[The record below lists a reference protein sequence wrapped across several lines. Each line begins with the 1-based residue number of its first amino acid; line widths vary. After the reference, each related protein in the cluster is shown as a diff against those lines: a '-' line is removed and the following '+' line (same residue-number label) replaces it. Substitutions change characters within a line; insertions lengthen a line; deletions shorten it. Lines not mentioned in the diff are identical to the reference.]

1 MKADKDIR
9 ILLNVDSENDALL
22 FLNKIKSKG
31 YNTKYKIVKTY
42 KDVSDAISKDKWDV
56 VLADYKLSCD
66 FNLLDTLRMLK
77 ESDLDIPSV
86 VVLDV
91 VGEEKAI
98 SLIMAGA
105 DNYVMKKNLSRLVPV
120 IEKEIRNAKS

>member
-31 YNTKYKIVKTY
+31 YNTKYKIAKTY
-42 KDVSDAISKDKWDV
+42 KDVSDAISEDKWDV
-56 VLADYKLSCD
+56 MLADYKLSSD

-86 VVLDV
+86 VVSDV
-91 VGEEKAI
+91 VGEEKAV

-105 DNYVMKKNLSRLVPV
+105 DNYVMKKIFPD
-120 IEKEIRNAKS
+120 